1 MGEIEL
7 DVPAR
12 PEYLS
17 LVRQVVAAAASV
29 QPLNLDRIEGLRL
42 AVSEATTNAIESYAD
57 LSDGDAHGAQRVV
70 IRCNL
75 DHDQIEVEVSDRAGG
90 GFEPAVTVFPSPDD
104 PHRLDQERGLG
115 LPLIRHFAD
124 ESDIIVGES
133 GTSVRL
139 VVYTPWRDQQPP
151 DQQPRDQQPDAT

>member
-17 LVRQVVAAAASV
+17 LVRQVVVAAAGV
-29 QPLNLDRIEGLRL
+29 QPLRDERIEGLRI
-42 AVSEATTNAIESYAD
+42 AVSEATTNAIESYTS
-57 LSDGDAHGAQRVV
+57 LRDGDPTGSQRVV

-75 DHDQIEVEVSDRAGG
+75 DHDQVEVEISDRAGG
-90 GFEPAVTVFPSPDD
+90 GFEPGTAVFPSPDD
-104 PHRLDQERGLG
+104 PDRLDNERGLG

-124 ESDIIVGES
+124 ESEITVGES

-139 VVYTPWRDQQPP
+139 VVYTPWRGQQH
-151 DQQPRDQQPDAT
+151 DDT

>member
-17 LVRQVVAAAASV
+17 LVRQVVVAAAGV
-29 QPLNLDRIEGLRL
+29 QPLRDDRIEGLRL
-42 AVSEATTNAIESYAD
+42 AVSEATTNAIESYTDLRRAD
-57 LSDGDAHGAQRVV
+57 PDGSQRVV

-75 DHDQIEVEVSDRAGG
+75 DHDQVEVEISDRGGG
-90 GFEPAVTVFPSPDD
+90 GFEPGSAPFPSPDD
-104 PHRLDQERGLG
+104 PDRLDQERGLG
-115 LPLIRHFAD
+115 LPLMRHFAD
-124 ESDIIVGES
+124 ESEITVGES

-139 VVYTPWRDQQPP
+139 VVYTPWRGQ
-151 DQQPRDQQPDAT
+151 